1 MKLISILEESLEGNK
16 PSTKFTRAYSISDG
30 AANLIKIYEGFSAKA
45 YKDTDGQMVI
55 GYGTRLPNSSYLK
68 KLIDEETAHDLLLQ
82 HLNKHVVPAIKNTIT
97 RALNQNQWDAL
108 ASLVYNIGANNF
120 KNSNLV
126 KVINEGKLKQIRK
139 EWLEW
144 RLSGG
149 KVLAGLEKRRLAE
162 VNLFFK

>member
-1 MKLISILEESLEGNK
+1 MKLISIVEESIESLNT
-16 PSTKFTRAYSISDG
+16 PPKFTKAFTISDG
-30 AANLIKIYEGFSAKA
+30 AANLIKNYEGFSSKA

-68 KLIDEETAHDLLLQ
+68 KEIDKNTGHSLLLQ
-82 HLNKHVVPAIKNTIT
+82 HLNKHVVPAIKTTIK
-97 RALNQNQWDAL
+97 RSLNQNQWDAL
-108 ASLVYNIGANNF
+108 ASLIYNIGAANF
-120 KNSNLV
+120 KNSNLA
-126 KVINEGKLKQIRK
+126 KVINDGKLKEIRK

-149 KVLAGLEKRRLAE
+149 KVLGGLEKRRLAE